1 MPSRDHRF
9 SICGK
14 TWLWRYARLVGRAAG
29 WTIWPDEK
37 SKDQQLTI
45 LIDSSLRGSRRL
57 EIEIHEFLHAANPS
71 ISEEHVAAQAKD
83 LSSILFKLGYRI
95 APKETK

>member
-1 MPSRDHRF
+1 MPSRDQRF
-9 SICGK
+9 TICGK

-37 SKDQQLTI
+37 SKDQQLKI

-71 ISEEHVAAQAKD
+71 LSEDHVAVQAKD
-83 LSSILFKLGYRI
+83 LSVILWKLCYRI
-95 APKETK
+95 EKKDVK

>member
-1 MPSRDHRF
+1 MPSRDYRF
-9 SICGK
+9 LICGK

-37 SKDQQLTI
+37 SKDQQLKI

-83 LSSILFKLGYRI
+83 LSVILFKLGYRI

>member
-14 TWLWRYARLVGRAAG
+14 TWLWRYARLVWRSAG
-29 WTIWPDEK
+29 WTIWPDSK
-37 SKDQQLTI
+37 AKDQQLKI

>member
-9 SICGK
+9 LICGK

-37 SKDQQLTI
+37 SKDQQLKI

-71 ISEEHVAAQAKD
+71 LSEDHVAAQAKD
-83 LSSILFKLGYRI
+83 LSVILWKLNYRI
-95 APKETK
+95 EKKDAK

>member
-37 SKDQQLTI
+37 SKDQQLKI

>member
-37 SKDQQLTI
+37 SKDQQLKI

-57 EIEIHEFLHAANPS
+57 EIEIHEFMHAANPS

>member
-1 MPSRDHRF
+1 M
-9 SICGK
+9 
-14 TWLWRYARLVGRAAG
+14 WRYARLVGRAAG

-37 SKDQQLTI
+37 SKDQQLKI

>member
-9 SICGK
+9 LICGK
-14 TWLWRYARLVGRAAG
+14 IWLWRYARLVGRAAG
-29 WTIWPDEK
+29 WTIWPDSK
-37 SKDQQLTI
+37 AKDQQLKI

>member
-1 MPSRDHRF
+1 MPSRDYRF
-9 SICGK
+9 LICGK

-29 WTIWPDEK
+29 WTIWPDSK
-37 SKDQQLTI
+37 AKDQQLKI

-71 ISEEHVAAQAKD
+71 LSEDHVAVQSKD
-83 LSSILFKLGYRI
+83 LSVILWKLNYRTEKKD
-95 APKETK
+95 AK

>member
-9 SICGK
+9 LICGK

-37 SKDQQLTI
+37 SKDQQLKI

-71 ISEEHVAAQAKD
+71 ISEEHVASQAKD
-83 LSSILFKLGYRI
+83 LSLILWKLSYRI
-95 APKETK
+95 EKKDGK